1 MLCSVGGRAGS
12 AKTGSHAET
21 LYARVGWGHITYAGI
36 CTSKNFGPGYVEVG
50 RALQQMQLADKVG
63 FEEVMSNDSN
73 NACQSSMRWAREI
86 HIVSESK
93 TDKENERKSTTLLP
107 FDVLP

>member
-1 MLCSVGGRAGS
+1 ML
-12 AKTGSHAET
+12 
-21 LYARVGWGHITYAGI
+21 GI
-36 CTSKNFGPGYVEVG
+36 RTSKNFGPGCVQVG
-50 RALQQMQLADKVG
+50 RVLQQMQLADQVG

-73 NACQSSMRWAREI
+73 NACQSSVKWAREI

-93 TDKENERKSTTLLP
+93 TDQENERKSTTLLP